1 MKSTSSTFKR
11 LALAAAIAL
20 PFTAMASGA
29 YAQGMPDGKG
39 GPDGPMKHGGM
50 EHHMHHGHHHGHH
63 GHHGHGMRF
72 LHGIKLT
79 EAQRDKI
86 FAIRYA
92 QIPAMREKMKAMHKA
107 HEELRGLATSPQY
120 DEGRAKAAVD
130 AAARAKADLTLMRIR
145 STHEVYALLTPEQ
158 RAQVEQMKAR
168 RMEHMKEHMEHHR
181 MDGPGGDGMAPKQ

>member
-1 MKSTSSTFKR
+1 VKSTSSTFKR
-11 LALAAAIAL
+11 LVLAASVAAAL
-20 PFTAMASGA
+20 PFAAMATGT
-29 YAQGMPDGKG
+29 YAQGMPDGQGRPG
-39 GPDGPMKHGGM
+39 GPMQHGGM
-50 EHHMHHGHHHGHH
+50 EHHMHGGHHH

-86 FAIRYA
+86 FALRYA
-92 QIPAMREKMKAMHKA
+92 QMPAMREKMKAIHKA

-168 RMEHMKEHMEHHR
+168 RMEHMKERMEHHR
-181 MDGPGGDGMAPKQ
+181 MGGPGGDGMAPKQ